1 MLELNNFIKLPLFET
16 LQATDISTSGNLYRD
31 IVKMASK
38 VSSTSTSY
46 ITTETGSGLKVV
58 VLAPAVQEN
67 GSKTISIDFND
78 TGILI
83 RYKVHKD
90 AEQFFE
96 DGYNTININ
105 IDSIKKFKLKKESFK
120 AGNSV
125 ISFELESIKESKPF
139 YTF

>member
-1 MLELNNFIKLPLFET
+1 MLELNNFFKSPLFST
-16 LQATDISTSGNLYRD
+16 YQTSSISSGDDLYSD

-38 VSSTSTSY
+38 ISNTSTSY
-46 ITTETGSGLKVV
+46 TITETDSGFNV
-58 VLAPAVQEN
+58 VLLAPGVQEN
-67 GSKTISIDFND
+67 GSKTITIDFKD
-78 TGILI
+78 TGISV

-90 AEQFFE
+90 AESFFE

-105 IDSIKKFKLKKESFK
+105 IDSIKKFKLKKDSFK

-125 ISFELESIKESKPF
+125 ISFGLETIKESGNF

>member
-1 MLELNNFIKLPLFET
+1 MLELNNFFKSPLFST
-16 LQATDISTSGNLYRD
+16 YQTSSISSGDDLYRD

-38 VSSTSTSY
+38 ISNTSTSY
-46 ITTETGSGLKVV
+46 TITETDSGFNV
-58 VLAPAVQEN
+58 VLLAPGVQEN
-67 GSKTISIDFND
+67 GSKTITVDFKD
-78 TGILI
+78 TGISV

-90 AEQFFE
+90 AESFFE

-105 IDSIKKFKLKKESFK
+105 IDSIKKFKLKKDSFK

-125 ISFELESIKESKPF
+125 ISFELETIKESGNF